1 MPAADFQYEC
11 SLTSGFYAVKAPW
24 RAQRRSL
31 FLSYAL
37 SWREPSYAWWTATI
51 LHLANRLCP
60 LFVAIFIF
68 LRQNPA
74 FCNKFCRNFL
84 LLLEIREETQYSSFE
99 LLMDPEAKSTYLHGD
114 NRRSSCYT
122 GIPICPIHVLQ
133 LSELVSDTVDVLL
146 PLHPL
151 FSCPLP
157 LPINKLRRCF

>member
-1 MPAADFQYEC
+1 MQPHFWLLCRE
-11 SLTSGFYAVKAPW
+11 STLTGAEEIVVP
-24 RAQRRSL
+24 
-31 FLSYAL
+31 FLCVVMKRTFL
-37 SWREPSYAWWTATI
+37 RMVDTI
-51 LHLANRLCP
+51 LPLANRLCP

-114 NRRSSCYT
+114 NRLSSCYT